1 MAADI
6 QVTQQDGLLT
16 LRFNRPD
23 KRNAITQAMYTAMAD
38 ALEQAATDDA
48 CRVVLFAGSQDCF
61 TSGNDLK
68 DFMTGMD
75 NLAEAP
81 VLRFLRVAATFPK
94 PMVAAVNGHA
104 VGIGTT
110 LLMHCDL
117 VCVGEHS
124 QLQLPFVNLG
134 LVPEFASSLLLP
146 GIVGYPKA
154 AEWLLLGNVFGPQDA
169 LAAGLINDVKPVS
182 DVEPQALAWARDLA
196 AKPPEALQAARRL
209 MRQPRQVATLETI
222 EQEAHEFA
230 QRLKSPEFAA
240 QMTRFFQ
247 QR

>member
-1 MAADI
+1 MTNDI
-6 QVTQQDGLLT
+6 LVTQQDGILT

-23 KRNAITQAMYTAMAD
+23 KRNAITQAMYTSMAD
-38 ALEQAATDDA
+38 ALEQAVTDDS
-48 CRVVLFAGSQDCF
+48 CRVVLFVGNQDSF
-61 TSGNDLK
+61 TAGNDLK
-68 DFMTGMD
+68 DFMAGMD
-75 NLAEAP
+75 NLSDAP
-81 VLRFLRVAATFPK
+81 VLRFLRVAAAFPK

-117 VCVGEHS
+117 VCVGDNS

-146 GIVGYPKA
+146 QIVGYPKA
-154 AEWLLLGNVFGPQDA
+154 AEWLLLGDVFGPEEA
-169 LAAGLINDVKPVS
+169 LAAGLINRILPVS
-182 DVEPQALAWARDLA
+182 EVEPQAVAWALALA
-196 AKPPEALQAARRL
+196 AKPPEALQTARQL
-209 MRQPRQVATLETI
+209 MRQPRQATTLETI
-222 EQEAHEFA
+222 EQEAGEFA
-230 QRLKSPEFAA
+230 ERLKSPEFAA

>member
-1 MAADI
+1 MTNEI
-6 QVTQQDGLLT
+6 LVTQQDGMLT
-16 LRFNRPD
+16 LRFNRPE
-23 KRNAITQAMYTAMAD
+23 KRNAITQTMYTAMAD
-38 ALEQAATDDA
+38 ALEQAGTDDS
-48 CRVVLFAGSQDCF
+48 CRVVLFAGNEDSF
-61 TSGNDLK
+61 TAGNDLK
-68 DFMTGMD
+68 DFMAGMD
-75 NLAEAP
+75 NLSEAP
-81 VLRFLRVAATFPK
+81 VLRFLRVAAAFPK

-117 VCVGEHS
+117 VCVGEAA

-146 GIVGYPKA
+146 NIVGYPKA
-154 AEWLLLGNVFGPQDA
+154 AEWLLLGDVFGPDEA
-169 LAAGLINDVKPVS
+169 LAAGLINSIKPMEE
-182 DVEPQALAWARDLA
+182 VEPQALEWARALA
-196 AKPPEALQAARRL
+196 AKPPEALQIARRL
-209 MRQPRQVATLETI
+209 MRQPHQAATLETI
-222 EQEAHEFA
+222 EREAGEFA